1 MLGPSYHLCAAHR
14 LRAFLTRGPMR
25 WRTNPASQSCVLHP
39 GSSDVRHIRFYNR
52 FMRCALILAVCAAV
66 LAAADLKIDHVTAA
80 GSSLKQIQ
88 ANLSAI
94 GIETVYGGP
103 HSNGATEMALASF
116 PDGSYLELMAP
127 QAHADAQALA
137 RQPWT
142 KFMQADS
149 GPCAWAVREKDVAA
163 EVQRLRAAGIP
174 VSASIR
180 NGRQRPD
187 GVRLD
192 WETAQVGT
200 EPNGTFFPFLIH
212 DFTPREQRAFPQG
225 KPLNKDFGGVIK
237 VVIAVH
243 DLDASAKRYS
253 QAYGTPPPIKQV
265 DRSFGAHLALLGGA
279 PVVLA
284 QPLTP
289 DSWLAQRLAQFGE
302 APCAFVL
309 DQRRGRYQAASETRW
324 FGMKISWFDAEKL
337 GWRLGFEPAER

>member
-1 MLGPSYHLCAAHR
+1 MRFALML
-14 LRAFLTRGPMR
+14 
-25 WRTNPASQSCVLHP
+25 
-39 GSSDVRHIRFYNR
+39 
-52 FMRCALILAVCAAV
+52 ALGAVT
-66 LAAADLKIDHVTAA
+66 LSAADLKIDHVTAA
-80 GSSLKQIQ
+80 GKDLKQLQ

-103 HSNGATEMALASF
+103 HSNGATQMALVSF

-127 QAHADAQALA
+127 QPKADAQALD
-137 RQPWT
+137 RQPWA
-142 KFMQADS
+142 KFMKADA

-163 EVQRLRAAGIP
+163 EVERLRAAGIP
-174 VSASIR
+174 VSAPVK

-192 WETAQVGT
+192 WETAQVGA

-225 KPLNKDFGGVIK
+225 KPLNKDFGGIIK

-243 DLDASAKRYS
+243 DLEASLKRYR
-253 QAYGTPPPIKQV
+253 QAYGTPPAIKEV
-265 DRSFGAHLALLGGA
+265 DQSFGAHLALLGGV
-279 PVVLA
+279 PVILA
-284 QPLTP
+284 QPLTA
-289 DSWLAQRLAQFGE
+289 DSWLAERLAQFGE

-309 DQRRGRYQAASETRW
+309 DQRRGHYQPASVTRW
-324 FGMKISWFDAEKL
+324 FGMKISWFDAQKL

>member
-1 MLGPSYHLCAAHR
+1 MHNHRQHFSAPPTEGSGSGRYNRSMRFALMLVLCAV
-14 LRAFLTRGPMR
+14 M
-25 WRTNPASQSCVLHP
+25 
-39 GSSDVRHIRFYNR
+39 
-52 FMRCALILAVCAAV
+52 

-80 GSSLKQIQ
+80 GSSLKQLQ
-88 ANLSAI
+88 ANLAAI
-94 GIETVYGGP
+94 GIETVFGGP
-103 HSNGATEMALASF
+103 HSNGATEMALVSF

-127 QAHADAQALA
+127 RANADAQALA

-142 KFMQADS
+142 KFMRADG

-163 EVQRLRAAGIP
+163 EVERLRAAGIA
-174 VSASIR
+174 VSAPVR

-192 WETAQVGT
+192 WETAQVGR

-225 KPLNKDFGGVIK
+225 KPLNKDFGGVTK

-243 DLDASAKRYS
+243 DLEASLKRYG
-253 QAYGTPPPIKQV
+253 QAYGTPPAIKQV
-265 DRSFGAHLALLGGA
+265 DAGFGAHLALLGGA

-284 QPLTP
+284 QPLTA
-289 DSWLAQRLAQFGE
+289 DSWLAERLAQFGE

-309 DQRRGRYQAASETRW
+309 DQRRGRYQADSETRW
-324 FGMKISWFDAEKL
+324 FGVKISWFDSRRL
-337 GWRLGFEPAER
+337 GWRLGFESAER

>member
-1 MLGPSYHLCAAHR
+1 
-14 LRAFLTRGPMR
+14 
-25 WRTNPASQSCVLHP
+25 
-39 GSSDVRHIRFYNR
+39 
-52 FMRCALILAVCAAV
+52 MRCVPILAVCAVA
-66 LAAADLKIDHVTAA
+66 LTAADLRVDHVTAA
-80 GSSLKQIQ
+80 GSSLKQMQ
-88 ANLSAI
+88 ANLAAI

-103 HSNGATEMALASF
+103 HSNGATEMALVSF

-127 QAHADAQALA
+127 QANADAQTLA

-142 KFMQADS
+142 KFMRADA
-149 GPCAWAVREKDVAA
+149 GPCAWAVREQDVAA
-163 EVQRLRAAGIP
+163 EVERLRAAGIA
-174 VSASIR
+174 VSAPVR

-225 KPLNKDFGGVIK
+225 KPLNKDFGGVTK

-243 DLDASAKRYS
+243 DLDASVKRYGK
-253 QAYGTPPPIKQV
+253 AYGVPPAIKEANPV
-265 DRSFGAHLALLGGA
+265 FGAHLALLGGV

-284 QPLTP
+284 QPLAP
-289 DSWLAQRLAQFGE
+289 DSWLARRLAQFGE

-309 DQRRGRYQAASETRW
+309 DRRRGRYRAASETRW
-324 FGMKISWFDAEKL
+324 FGTKISWFDAQKL
-337 GWRLGFEPAER
+337 GWRLGFE